1 MLNRRHLLAATA
13 GAASL
18 GALPA
23 RARTAEAPAQA
34 LALYDQIFEGMLAAD
49 PLCPYHPHAGASD
62 PLATPKSA
70 VHQ

>member
-49 PLCPYHPHAGASD
+49 PLNASG
-62 PLATPKSA
+62 LGLTRTPA
-70 VHQ
+70 RR